1 MIVSRDKYLQQL
13 IASMGNGMVKI
24 VTGIR
29 RSGKSFLLMTL
40 FHKYLIQQGVQE
52 NHIIEISLDNRKNKR
67 LRNPD
72 ALLEFIDSKIQNDG
86 QVHYIILDEVQLIED
101 FVEVLLS
108 LMQDNRLDVYVSGS
122 NSKFLSK
129 DIVTEFRGRGDEIH
143 LYPLSFSEYYAAVG
157 GDKHDVW
164 KDYYTYGGL
173 PQILQFDNEEK
184 KINYLTDLYNL
195 TYLKDIVE
203 RNKLRN
209 IEGLRT
215 LIRVLASN
223 IGSSTNPKRICDT
236 FQSVEHIGMKDSTI
250 REYLGYLQ
258 DSYLIEEALRYDVKG
273 RKYIGTETKYYFVDM
288 GIRAAILNMRQQ
300 EETHI
305 MENIIYNELRVR
317 GYRVDIGKVETW
329 TTSEDNKT
337 KRLSLEID
345 FVVNKGAE
353 RIYIQSAYRMP
364 TEEKEEQEKRSL
376 RNTNDN
382 FRKIVIVGED
392 IKRKTDEQGITTIG
406 LLDFLLDT
414 NSI

>member
-1 MIVSRDKYLQQL
+1 M
-13 IASMGNGMVKI
+13 
-24 VTGIR
+24 
-29 RSGKSFLLMTL
+29 
-40 FHKYLIQQGVQE
+40 
-52 NHIIEISLDNRKNKR
+52 
-67 LRNPD
+67 
-72 ALLEFIDSKIQNDG
+72 
-86 QVHYIILDEVQLIED
+86 
-101 FVEVLLS
+101 
-108 LMQDNRLDVYVSGS
+108 
-122 NSKFLSK
+122 
-129 DIVTEFRGRGDEIH
+129 
-143 LYPLSFSEYYAAVG
+143 
-157 GDKHDVW
+157 
-164 KDYYTYGGL
+164 
-173 PQILQFDNEEK
+173 
-184 KINYLTDLYNL
+184 
-195 TYLKDIVE
+195 
-203 RNKLRN
+203 
-209 IEGLRT
+209 
-215 LIRVLASN
+215 
-223 IGSSTNPKRICDT
+223 
-236 FQSVEHIGMKDSTI
+236 
-250 REYLGYLQ
+250 
-258 DSYLIEEALRYDVKG
+258 
-273 RKYIGTETKYYFVDM
+273 
-288 GIRAAILNMRQQ
+288 NMRQQ